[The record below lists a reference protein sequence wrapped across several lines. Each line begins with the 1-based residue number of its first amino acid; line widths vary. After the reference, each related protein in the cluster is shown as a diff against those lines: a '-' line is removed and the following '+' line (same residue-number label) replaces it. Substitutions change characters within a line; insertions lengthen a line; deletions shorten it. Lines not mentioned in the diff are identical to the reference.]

1 MQPKPP
7 ARKKTKPLPPVVPGG
22 TGAVKGTPIAPPKT
36 TATDRAKAAGTP
48 GGFMAAAKREKA
60 RRSALIEP
68 KNDAHVQEYFRW
80 KNRQR

>member
-7 ARKKTKPLPPVVPGG
+7 ARKKTETVIAPGG
-22 TGAVKGTPIAPPKT
+22 VKAPPKT

-48 GGFMAAAKREKA
+48 GGLMAAAKREKA